1 MGLQDKLSLSFKLNK
16 SSSSLAPLKR
26 ITIASIALSAAS
38 IVLVSLLQKNLPP
51 QVPLFYG
58 LAEGE
63 EQLATPILL
72 IVPASISLIII
83 FVNSL
88 ISHLWKNEFLQ
99 EALTFA
105 ALAVSVLSA
114 IATFKVILLVGSF

>member
-16 SSSSLAPLKR
+16 SSSSAAPLKK

-38 IVLVSLLQKNLPP
+38 IALVSLLQKNLPP

-72 IVPASISLIII
+72 IIPASISLIII

-99 EALTFA
+99 EALIFA

>member
-16 SSSSLAPLKR
+16 SSSSLAPLNR